1 MFKNSTMSIMSKELL
16 KSIGKNIRNMRKNK
30 KLSQEKLAEKIE
42 MSRNALGSI
51 ERGETN
57 IPILTLNKIY
67 SALGKDLSTLFK

>member
-1 MFKNSTMSIMSKELL
+1 MSIMSKELL

>member
-1 MFKNSTMSIMSKELL
+1 MSKELL